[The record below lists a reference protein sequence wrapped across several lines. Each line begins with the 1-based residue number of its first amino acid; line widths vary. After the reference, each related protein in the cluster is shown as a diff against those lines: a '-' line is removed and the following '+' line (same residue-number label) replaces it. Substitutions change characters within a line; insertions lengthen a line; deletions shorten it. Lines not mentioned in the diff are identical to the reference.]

1 MFNNDNIG
9 DQMNMILPA
18 IGLLFVVV
26 SVELHPDSIPMELGM
41 LLGIIGILLVY
52 IPLYKQERRD
62 YDSWDR

>member
-1 MFNNDNIG
+1 
-9 DQMNMILPA
+9 MNMILPA
-18 IGLLFVVV
+18 IGLLFVIV